1 MMKDDDFKLLGG
13 FSDKWTDEQ
22 KFVIVESLLRLKKIV
37 RDTIQVIKIVRN
49 IAQVL
54 QIVRN
59 IVLVIHSQ

>member
-1 MMKDDDFKLLGG
+1 MKDDDFKLLG
-13 FSDKWTDEQ
+13 FADKRTDKQ
-22 KFVIVESLLRLKKIV
+22 KFVIVELLLRLKKIV